1 MQVSIYRLRQHG
13 IKLPRPQP
21 FVVGELLLAKGLDAA
36 NRPTLK
42 AQLLNDRGAL
52 VLPSLDGA
60 AVTRISKNG
69 IATRRNR
76 DRRAA

>member
-42 AQLLNDRGAL
+42 AQLLSDSGAL
-52 VLPSLDGA
+52 ALPSLEHA